1 MMSSHVKAREA
12 TGNNVHKVH
21 DVPLWREINK
31 IDKKHKTLLASRC
44 KEHLLSSSCSILIV
58 PFQTQTAELDY

>member
-1 MMSSHVKAREA
+1 MMSSHLKAREA

-21 DVPLWREINK
+21 DVPLWRESNK
-31 IDKKHKTLLASRC
+31 IDKMHKTLLASHC

-58 PFQTQTAELDY
+58 PFQMQTVEVHY